1 MLFLFRFIK
10 HILVFFLIC
19 LPIMLA
25 GIPMVAIAML
35 MIKNSDMKLPRL
47 FRWWD
52 NADLYLGRD
61 TSAYRA
67 VCAQG
72 KWARYSW
79 LVFRNPMNY
88 FDYVNLGLKW
98 MGGEYYSHYNP
109 KDNDVGNS
117 TNERPGF
124 KYIEVIQVN
133 STYYE
138 YYWVYK
144 YAFWPT
150 KCFRFRFGWKIG
162 DNTNKPN
169 TISQWCLVIAPIFPY
184 WGI

>member
-1 MLFLFRFIK
+1 
-10 HILVFFLIC
+10 
-19 LPIMLA
+19 
-25 GIPMVAIAML
+25 MVAVAML
-35 MIKNSDMKLPRL
+35 IIDNSDMKLPRL

-52 NADLYLGRD
+52 NVDLYIGRD
-61 TSAYRA
+61 SSVYRA
-67 VCAQG
+67 VCAKG

-88 FDYVNLGLKW
+88 FDYMHLGLKW
-98 MGGEYYSHYNP
+98 LGGEYYSHYDP

-117 TNERPGF
+117 TNDRPGF

-133 STYYE
+133 ATYYE

-162 DNTNKPN
+162 DNTNKPG
-169 TISQWCLVIAPIFPY
+169 TYSQWCLVVAPIFPY